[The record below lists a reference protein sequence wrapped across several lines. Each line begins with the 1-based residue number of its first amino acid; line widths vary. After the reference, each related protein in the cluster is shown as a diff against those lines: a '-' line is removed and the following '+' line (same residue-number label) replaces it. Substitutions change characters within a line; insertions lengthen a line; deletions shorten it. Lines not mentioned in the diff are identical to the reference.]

1 MAMKRNTVLYGCLRS
16 ASRGLTLVELMVA
29 VALGLIV
36 TLAITGSVLTMGR
49 QFQIVGSN
57 VAAQGSA
64 QIGLTLLDAAG
75 RSAGAGFY
83 SNGQLICPT
92 WNAWNGTTVVAN
104 GAAFMPARIVS
115 GGSNTA
121 SDTLV
126 FTGPTAAGALSGV
139 PVLDTTAPGAVIQVG
154 NSGSLATNDLALIG
168 VPGSTQPCTL
178 FQVTPTASPPPC
190 PTNATACVAV
200 SRAVNTSYN
209 PAVGTFG
216 NNPTFGFKTGN
227 ATTSPAVVSRVG
239 STTAGGV
246 RPEAFGVQCNSLVR
260 FNAFSNGSTTPPA
273 CTATPLSFGTG
284 VDAIATDVVLMHAQY
299 GISTISTSDVVT
311 SWVDASG
318 ATWGAPTAANVARIK
333 AVRVV
338 LVSRSKQPDNTLVT
352 TACTNAGG
360 VANTGPCSF
369 TDAAAPVIDLSATTV
384 AAGKTWQ
391 NYRYR
396 VQQAVIPLRNVIWS
410 DS

>member
-1 MAMKRNTVLYGCLRS
+1 MKRNTFLHGGLRS

-29 VALGLIV
+29 IALGLIV

-92 WNAWNGTTVVAN
+92 WNAWNGTAVVSN

-139 PVLDTTAPGAVIQVG
+139 PVMDTTAPGAVIKVS
-154 NSGSLATNDLALIG
+154 NSGSLANNDLALIG

-178 FQVTPTASPPPC
+178 FQVTATPASSVVC
-190 PTNATACVAV
+190 GGNATACRDVT
-200 SRAVNTSYN
+200 RAVNTTYN

-216 NNPTFGFKTGN
+216 TNPTFGFNTGN

-239 STTAGGV
+239 NTTTGF
-246 RPEAFGVQCNSLVR
+246 RQETFGVQCNSLVR

-273 CTATPLSFGTG
+273 CTANPLSFGTG

-352 TACTNAGG
+352 AACTNAGG